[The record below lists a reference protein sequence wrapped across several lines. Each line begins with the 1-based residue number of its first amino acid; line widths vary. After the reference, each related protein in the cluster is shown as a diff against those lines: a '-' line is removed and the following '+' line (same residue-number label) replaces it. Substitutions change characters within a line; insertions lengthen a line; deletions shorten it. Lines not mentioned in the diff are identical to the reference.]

1 MRPVAYLPALLVIL
15 ALPIFSPCRCAA
27 DQVELRSGDVLN
39 GTIKG
44 KDADTLTI
52 ELTEEDTLE
61 IPWGMVEMLKT
72 TAPVTIMTTN
82 GEVVIEPLSLT
93 RNGDDDAS
101 TVHSV
106 RKLSEVDLI
115 NPPDWK
121 TGDAWHAKGIINL
134 SISSQRG
141 NAHTDDIDLD
151 GRLTLRH
158 TRHRVQLMAD
168 VENDR
173 VEDVE
178 TDNKWL
184 GRADYDNFVTDR
196 TFGNLGVAFENNEA
210 ADLKLRS
217 VARAGVGHTLWAEP
231 IDKLEGKLLLNSI
244 TERYYNQSDKEY
256 MAVGLEANFAEG
268 VWNDTFI
275 FYTDLDGTMA
285 IDSSNRLLGKAWI
298 GLRIPVSHG
307 LVTSAEVKLE
317 YDSEP
322 ADGANKTDQTFRI
335 KLGYA
340 W

>member
-1 MRPVAYLPALLVIL
+1 MRPLLSLPALLL
-15 ALPIFSPCRCAA
+15 TLTLPLCTPSQCEA
-27 DQVELRSGDVLN
+27 DQVGLRSGDVLN

-44 KDADTLTI
+44 KDADKLKI
-52 ELTEEDTLE
+52 ELTNEDTLE
-61 IPWGMVEMLKT
+61 IPWGMVKT
-72 TAPVTIMTTN
+72 LTTVAPVTIMTTT
-82 GEVVIEPLSLT
+82 GEVITEPLALT
-93 RNGDDDAS
+93 LDGEDATTS
-101 TVHSV
+101 EHMLH
-106 RKLSEVDLI
+106 KLSDVDLI
-115 NPPDWK
+115 NPPAWK
-121 TGDAWHAKGIINL
+121 TGDAWHAKGNINF

-141 NAHTDDIDLD
+141 NAHTDDVDLD

-168 VENDR
+168 IENDR

-184 GRADYDNFVTDR
+184 GRADYDHFVTDR
-196 TFGNLGVAFENNEA
+196 TFGNIGVAFENNEA

-217 VARAGVGHTLWAEP
+217 VARAGAGHTLWAEP
-231 IDKLEGKLLLNSI
+231 IDKLEGKLLLNAI

-256 MAVGLEANFAEG
+256 IAVGLEANFAEG
-268 VWNDTFI
+268 VWNDTFV

-307 LVTSAEVKLE
+307 LVTSAEMKLE
-317 YDSEP
+317 YDSDP
-322 ADGANKTDQTFRI
+322 AEGANRTDQTFRI